1 MGATLRIE
9 IFPSDVDASVAFYE
23 RLGFE
28 VLGRKEDP
36 GYASVGRD
44 EVRIGMVESPAR
56 PAEHRHV
63 PSGTEIV
70 LVVDDVRAERDRV
83 VAAGVELAED
93 LTDREWGLTDFRV
106 HDPDGYYLRI
116 TDRRR

>member
-9 IFPSDVDASVAFYE
+9 IFPADIDVAVGFYE

-28 VLGRKEDP
+28 VLGRKDDP
-36 GYASVGRD
+36 PYASVGRD

-56 PAEHRHV
+56 PAQHRHV

-70 LVVDDVRAERDRV
+70 LAVDDVHAERDRL

-93 LTDREWGLTDFRV
+93 LTDRPWGLTDVRV

-116 TDRRR
+116 TDRR